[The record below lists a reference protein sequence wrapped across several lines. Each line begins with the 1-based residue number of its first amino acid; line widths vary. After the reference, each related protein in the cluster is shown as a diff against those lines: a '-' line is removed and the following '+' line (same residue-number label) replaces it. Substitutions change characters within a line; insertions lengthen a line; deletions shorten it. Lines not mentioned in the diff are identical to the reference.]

1 MKVLVIQ
8 GAGMNM
14 RGKVDVE
21 IFGPM
26 TLEQLNDTIRGYAA
40 NLGIDVEF
48 CQSNI
53 EGEVVNALYDAHD
66 RDVDAA
72 LINPAG
78 YMRTT
83 GPLPTAIGQVRF
95 PVIEVHVS
103 NQKAGEAWQDYDLAF
118 FSAMGTPLDG
128 TNVYHAFKRLLKQ
141 AGLPLSCRVHDLR
154 HSTATYL
161 LVGGVDPRI
170 VMQIMGWSQV
180 SMLKRYQHVLPA
192 MLDDAAARLESVLPD
207 VRSAS

>member
-1 MKVLVIQ
+1 MKVLIIQ

-26 TLEQLNDTIRGYAA
+26 TLDQLNDTIRGYART
-40 NLGIDVEF
+40 LGVDVEF

-53 EGEVVNALYDAHD
+53 EGEVVNALYAAHD
-66 RDVDAA
+66 GDVDAA

-103 NQKAGEAWQDYDLAF
+103 NPVARGIA
-118 FSAMGTPLDG
+118 
-128 TNVYHAFKRLLKQ
+128 
-141 AGLPLSCRVHDLR
+141 
-154 HSTATYL
+154 STT
-161 LVGGVDPRI
+161 
-170 VMQIMGWSQV
+170 
-180 SMLKRYQHVLPA
+180 LPA
-192 MLDDAAARLESVLPD
+192 CKGSVTGFGPYSYFAALAAVKEIVKPR
-207 VRSAS
+207 

>member
-14 RGKVDVE
+14 RGKIDID
-21 IFGPM
+21 IFGSM
-26 TLEQLNDTIRGYAA
+26 TLEQLNEAIRGYAR
-40 NLGIDVEF
+40 NLEVEVEF

-53 EGEVVNALYDAHD
+53 EGEVVNALYRAHENG
-66 RDVDAA
+66 VDAA

-103 NQKAGEAWQDYDLAF
+103 NPVARGVASTTLPVCRGSVTGFGPFSYSLA
-118 FSAMGTPLDG
+118 L
-128 TNVYHAFKRLLKQ
+128 
-141 AGLPLSCRVHDLR
+141 
-154 HSTATYL
+154 
-161 LVGGVDPRI
+161 
-170 VMQIMGWSQV
+170 
-180 SMLKRYQHVLPA
+180 
-192 MLDDAAARLESVLPD
+192 AAAKEIVNATRGD
-207 VRSAS
+207 R

>member
-14 RGKVDVE
+14 RGKVDIE
-21 IFGPM
+21 IFGSM
-26 TLEQLNDTIRGYAA
+26 TIEQLNDTIRGYAT
-40 NLGIDVEF
+40 NLGVEVEF

-53 EGEVVNALYDAHD
+53 EGEVVNALYRAHD
-66 RDVDAA
+66 GDIDAA

-103 NQKAGEAWQDYDLAF
+103 NPVARGIASPTLAMCRGSVTGF
-118 FSAMGTPLDG
+118 GPFSYFLAL
-128 TNVYHAFKRLLKQ
+128 
-141 AGLPLSCRVHDLR
+141 
-154 HSTATYL
+154 
-161 LVGGVDPRI
+161 
-170 VMQIMGWSQV
+170 
-180 SMLKRYQHVLPA
+180 
-192 MLDDAAARLESVLPD
+192 AAAKEIVGPARGGHGSG
-207 VRSAS
+207 SG